1 MTDSERNG
9 ASTTERVV
17 EILLA
22 FAEGERLGVSE
33 LARRLGL
40 SKAVV
45 HRILQTLV
53 HRSVLRYHDDARDY
67 SLGVAAIGLSRAAT
81 RQNELHAAATPVIA
95 RLSAATG
102 ETTIL
107 SQRQGYRRFYI
118 NQIESAQP
126 IRITIAVG
134 GSYPITVGASGL
146 AMLAFLSDADVDN
159 ALSLPLERFTDR
171 TTVAVD
177 ELRERLE
184 QVREQGWVR
193 TAGERVAEATSIAT
207 PVFDED
213 GLPIGSLSA
222 AYLTSRFSEQAAD
235 DLARLVKDAGA
246 EATTRYR
253 ELRAG

>member
-9 ASTTERVV
+9 ASTTERVAD
-17 EILLA
+17 ILLA

-33 LARRLGL
+33 LARRVSL

-53 HRSVLRYHDDARDY
+53 HRSLLRYNGGTRDY
-67 SLGVAAIGLSRAAT
+67 SLGVAAIGLSRAST
-81 RQNELHAAATPVIA
+81 RQNELHAAAAPVIA
-95 RLSAATG
+95 RLSSATG

-118 NQIESAQP
+118 DQVESAQP

-146 AMLAFLSDADVDN
+146 AMLAFLPDADLDA
-159 ALSLPLERFTDR
+159 ALSLPLERFTER
-171 TTVAVD
+171 TTVEVD
-177 ELRERLE
+177 ALRERLV
-184 QVREQGWVR
+184 QIREQGWAR
-193 TAGERVAEATSIAT
+193 TAGERVAEATSIAA
-207 PVFDED
+207 PVLDED
-213 GLPIGSLSA
+213 GSPIGSLSA
-222 AYLTSRFSEQAAD
+222 AYLTSRFSEEAAN

-246 EATTRYR
+246 DATTRYR
-253 ELRAG
+253 QLRAI

>member
-1 MTDSERNG
+1 MINSERNG

-22 FAEGERLGVSE
+22 FAEGERHGVSE

-53 HRSVLRYHDDARDY
+53 HRSLLRYHAGTRDY
-67 SLGVAAIGLSRAAT
+67 SLGVASIGLSRAAT
-81 RQNELHAAATPVIA
+81 RQSELHSAATPVIA

-146 AMLAFLSDADVDN
+146 AMLAFLPDVDN
-159 ALSLPLERFTDR
+159 ALSLPLERFTER

-177 ELRERLE
+177 ELREKLAL
-184 QVREQGWVR
+184 VRDQGWVR
-193 TAGERVAEATSIAT
+193 TAGERVAEATSIAA
-207 PVFDED
+207 PIFDEE

-235 DLARLVKDAGA
+235 DLAGLVRDAGT
-246 EATTRYR
+246 EATTRYQA
-253 ELRAG
+253 LRAN